1 MPLNPAFPQINNP
14 QVPLP
19 MLQHP
24 VNPPMQQFV
33 NPPMPPPI
41 NPPFMGAPPGF
52 PQPFPQINVPQINV
66 PQINVPQINI
76 PQINIPQPMPPMNN
90 PMQGLQQPVMAQP
103 VFVSTQP
110 MKLEDPEFKPGP
122 FARPPGMPAP
132 MVAFPGFG

>member
-1 MPLNPAFPQINNP
+1 MFLNPGFPQINNP

-19 MLQHP
+19 MPQHP

-52 PQPFPQINVPQINV
+52 PQPFPQMNG
-66 PQINVPQINI
+66 PQINI

-122 FARPPGMPAP
+122 FARPPGMAAP
-132 MVAFPGFG
+132 MVAFPGYG

>member
-1 MPLNPAFPQINNP
+1 MFLNPGFPQINNP

-19 MLQHP
+19 MPQHP

-52 PQPFPQINVPQINV
+52 PMNG
-66 PQINVPQINI
+66 PQINI
-76 PQINIPQPMPPMNN
+76 PQINIPQPMPPMYN

-122 FARPPGMPAP
+122 FARPPGMAAP